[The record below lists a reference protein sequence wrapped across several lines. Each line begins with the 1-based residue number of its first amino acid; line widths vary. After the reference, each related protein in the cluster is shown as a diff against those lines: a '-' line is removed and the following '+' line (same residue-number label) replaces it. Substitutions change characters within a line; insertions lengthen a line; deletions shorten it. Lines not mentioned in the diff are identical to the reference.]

1 MQHGNTP
8 DLEYRVSPALL
19 ALGPPIKDFL
29 FIMQGNFSPSETSN
43 SSNRIRGQPPYFN
56 FYDIC
61 SLDPKV
67 VMELTRTSLALV
79 YSHLTRPVLQDPCFI
94 NCLI

>member
-67 VMELTRTSLALV
+67 VVETVDPYLTGTGLLSSHPPCSPGSLF
-79 YSHLTRPVLQDPCFI
+79 Y
-94 NCLI
+94 